1 MSKNTLLARLTQ
13 ALDDHYEAMDPLGD
27 DWMEQLAAAAL
38 QHLAA
43 ELAAT
48 SHGVPV
54 AELARWFMQESH
66 GAVPLFSPAW
76 RHGPP
81 AGGSGA

>member
-1 MSKNTLLARLTQ
+1 MKNTLLKRLTQ
-13 ALDDHYEAMDPLGD
+13 ALDDRYEVMDALGD
-27 DWMEQLAAAAL
+27 GWIELLAAAAL
-38 QHLAA
+38 EHLAA
-43 ELAAT
+43 ELANT

-54 AELARWFMQESH
+54 AELARWFMQESQ

-76 RHGPP
+76 PPGPP